1 MSSSSLT
8 ETITNINRDSG
19 LSHNQMA
26 YRLALMMEKFPPS
39 SIQATPVLDSTAR
52 ANIISE
58 MRNTLSLSHN
68 AQTTEEYRRSLK
80 DKYLQEYRQKFGLGQ
95 AQTPLANN
103 STRVNNLIDERKKT
117 FLRQML
123 QSKGRKLHEVDSPQP
138 TKESENHE
146 VAKKSLIPALM
157 KIIVTRGQDTT
168 DGRVYDGKAYRLQL
182 LMQQGMQLLSVWRKN
197 SNQSAFTAQKD
208 DNSVDY
214 KVTHNDLSNEETDK
228 LINFDQK
235 QRQQEQSPPQSQPQP
250 EQNNPSLDGPEMD

>member
-1 MSSSSLT
+1 MSSSLVS
-8 ETITNINRDSG
+8 ETITTINRDSG

-39 SIQATPVLDSTAR
+39 SIQSTPVLDSAKR
-52 ANIISE
+52 DNIISE

-80 DKYLQEYRQKFGLGQ
+80 DKYLQEYRQKFGLTQ
-95 AQTPLANN
+95 TEKTPLNN
-103 STRVNNLIDERKKT
+103 STRVENLVNERKKT
-117 FLRQML
+117 FLQQML
-123 QSKGRKLHEVDSPQP
+123 QSKGRKLHEVDSQQP
-138 TKESENHE
+138 TKESQNHE
-146 VAKKSLIPALM
+146 VVKKSLIPALM
-157 KIIVTRGQDTT
+157 KIIVTRGIDTT

-235 QRQQEQSPPQSQPQP
+235 QRQQEQSQPPQSQPQQQQTSP
-250 EQNNPSLDGPEMD
+250 DGPEMD